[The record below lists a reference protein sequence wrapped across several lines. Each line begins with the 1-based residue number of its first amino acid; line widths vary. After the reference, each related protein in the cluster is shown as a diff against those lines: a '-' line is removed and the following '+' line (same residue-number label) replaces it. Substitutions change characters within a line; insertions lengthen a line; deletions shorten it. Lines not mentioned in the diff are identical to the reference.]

1 MQPVR
6 IIDLDFNLLGE
17 IDNYESLQFI
27 RRHFRAGEFELHIAV
42 GKRYVDEL
50 IKDRVIF
57 LGNQTQKAGYIISRD
72 IKLNEDGSE
81 TVVVKGP
88 TLGGILDRRLTIT
101 DSYDR
106 VRGAAETVMKYYV
119 NRHIVDGVYPERKM
133 PFFICAPD
141 QARGIEIPWQTR
153 YEPLDQVIEKIANRC
168 ELGWHV
174 SLNFDTKR
182 WVFDVQTGR
191 DLTVDQ
197 SINPPVI
204 FSRGFDN
211 VSSQQFIDSD
221 ASYRNVGYAGGPGEE
236 EDQTV
241 LVIGTASGFD
251 RREVYLDAS
260 EAADAAEI
268 AELGDVKLAGYRQIK
283 TFDGKVID
291 TGSFIYEQDWDL
303 GDIVTLQNLDWGLQ
317 SNTRIIEVREI
328 YEQEVK
334 IEVLLGDEIPTIT
347 SVVRSLQTQV
357 GRTQLIGS
365 TGERGQEGPQGPI
378 GPAGPK
384 GDQGLQGP
392 KGDPGPQGLQGIK
405 GDKGDVGPQGPI
417 GPKGDTGERGPIGLT
432 GAKGDQGIQGPKG
445 DTGPQGLAGPKGDK
459 GEPGLKGDTGPKGD
473 TGLQGPKGDKGD
485 QGIQGIQGPKGDT
498 GATGL
503 QGPKG
508 DTGASGQK
516 GADGKT
522 ILSGTTNPTSAT
534 GSDGDFYINTSSNVI
549 FGPKSSS
556 SWGNGKSLI
565 GPKGD
570 KGDIGPQGIQ
580 GLKGDKGDTGATG
593 ATGLQGPKGDTGDK
607 GPQGPQGIQGLKG
620 DTGPKGDKGDQGI
633 QGPQGTQGIQ
643 GPKGD
648 KGDRGEQGIQGP
660 PGTSGGL
667 IVASPTEPTGI
678 EAGDWWYREV

>member
-6 IIDLDFNLLGE
+6 IIDMDFNLLGE
-17 IDNYESLQFI
+17 IDNYESLQFT
-27 RRHFRAGEFELHIAV
+27 RRHFRAGEFELHIAI
-42 GKRYVDEL
+42 GKRYVDQL
-50 IKDRVIF
+50 LKDRVIF
-57 LGNQTQKAGYIISRD
+57 LGNQQHKAGYIVSREV
-72 IKLNEDGSE
+72 KLNEDGSE
-81 TVVVKGP
+81 TVIVKGP
-88 TLGGILDRRLTIT
+88 TLGGVLDRRLTIA

-106 VRGAAETVMKYYV
+106 FRGAAETLMKHYV

-141 QARGIEIPWQTR
+141 QARGIETPWQTR
-153 YEPLDQVIEKIANRC
+153 YEPLDHVITEIANWC
-168 ELGWHV
+168 ELGWQV
-174 SLNFDTKR
+174 SLDFDTKK
-182 WVFDVQTGR
+182 WVFDVRTGR

-197 SINPPVI
+197 SVNPPVI

-268 AELGDVKLAGYRQIK
+268 AELGEVKLAGYRQIK

-365 TGERGQEGPQGPI
+365 TGERGQEGPQGPM

-392 KGDPGPQGLQGIK
+392 KGDPGPQGT
-405 GDKGDVGPQGPI
+405 I

-445 DTGPQGLAGPKGDK
+445 DTGLQGLTGPKGD
-459 GEPGLKGDTGPKGD
+459 KGDTGPKGD
-473 TGLQGPKGDKGD
+473 TGLQGPKGDKGE
-485 QGIQGIQGPKGDT
+485 QGLQGIQGPKGDT
-498 GATGL
+498 GV

-508 DTGASGQK
+508 DTGAIGPK
-516 GADGKT
+516 GEDGKT
-522 ILSGTTNPTSAT
+522 VLSGTTNPTSAI

-570 KGDIGPQGIQ
+570 KGDIGPQGVQ

-593 ATGLQGPKGDTGDK
+593 LQGPKGDTGS
-607 GPQGPQGIQGLKG
+607 QGLQGIQGLKG

-633 QGPQGTQGIQ
+633 QGPQGVQGIQ

-667 IVASPTEPTGI
+667 IVSSATEPAGI
-678 EAGDWWYREV
+678 GAGDWWYKEI